1 MPQRL
6 SPIRK
11 TFGVIGVLLRT
22 FKHLDFARFISGR
35 RTITYAGVPTG
46 IRTPVSNHTD
56 GDQRLMLS
64 INEMDMSASL
74 AIICVILTL
83 ILTIWVRLHRRWGSI
98 TE

>member
-46 IRTPVSNHTD
+46 IRTPDTKEANLLTSN
-56 GDQRLMLS
+56 GLS
-64 INEMDMSASL
+64 
-74 AIICVILTL
+74 C
-83 ILTIWVRLHRRWGSI
+83 
-98 TE
+98 